1 MVNLRSKRYQK
12 SLNDDQECT
21 CKYCSD
27 CACYLPT
34 LPSKEHLVSKSR
46 VNTKINDDIS
56 IYSSSNPFRDFMNK
70 ELSIKSSSNLKS
82 SVNLHASLNDT
93 NINQY
98 KNINNNN
105 NNNNTIKKVLS
116 NESKNN
122 SQFKLLLKIPVFI
135 KHVLIKLFKNLMFTL
150 VSMLVLV
157 IAFLKLDQNFFNFN
171 NLDEFYN
178 KLKKAKGSKTIF

>member
-34 LPSKEHLVSKSR
+34 LPSKDQHVNKSR

-56 IYSSSNPFRDFMNK
+56 IYSSSNPFRDFVNK
-70 ELSIKSSSNLKS
+70 ELSIKSSANLKS
-82 SVNLHASLNDT
+82 SVNLQASFNDA

-98 KNINNNN
+98 KNANNNN
-105 NNNNTIKKVLS
+105 NNNIKKVLS
-116 NESKNN
+116 NELKHN
-122 SQFKLLLKIPVFI
+122 SQFRIFLQIPVFI
-135 KHVLIKLFKNLMFTL
+135 KHVLIKLFKNLMLTL

-178 KLKKAKGSKTIF
+178 KLKKAKGGKTIF